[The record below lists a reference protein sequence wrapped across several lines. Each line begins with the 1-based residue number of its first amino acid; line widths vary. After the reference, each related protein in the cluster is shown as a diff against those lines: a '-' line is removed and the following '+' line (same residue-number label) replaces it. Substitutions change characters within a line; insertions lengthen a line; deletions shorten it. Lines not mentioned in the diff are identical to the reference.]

1 MTQGWLFSEDEMFD
15 TQSVQ
20 TAEKE
25 PELCDITPEKKPSR
39 RKEKSECLFTKEEM
53 SQPPLNAEEKDRLIR
68 RIIRNAQLGA
78 RYMYRAK
85 EVCAMLR
92 ITYDE
97 IQTLLNYY
105 RLDCVVIRDT
115 IIRIPWWS
123 LAEYLIDPADDVET
137 AMYEYLNSLPHGSL
151 KTKQS
156 A

>member
-1 MTQGWLFSEDEMFD
+1 MTQGWLFPEDEMFD

-25 PELCDITPEKKPSR
+25 PELCAITPEKKPSR

-97 IQTLLNYY
+97 IQTLINYY

-123 LAEYLIDPADDVET
+123 LAEYLIDPAEDVET
-137 AMYEYLNSLPHGSL
+137 AFYAYLKTLPHRDPEEK
-151 KTKQS
+151 KT